1 MRVYFQF
8 LKVYLPSHRNIE
20 VKTTKKVVS
29 FNGRIKICFPLTDVF
44 IPEKNMIQ
52 HRVVRG
58 ELILNG
64 NYRDI
69 MVLAHKNGL
78 DTNMLGM
85 L

>member
-1 MRVYFQF
+1 M
-8 LKVYLPSHRNIE
+8 E

-58 ELILNG
+58 DLIRNG

>member
-1 MRVYFQF
+1 
-8 LKVYLPSHRNIE
+8 
-20 VKTTKKVVS
+20 
-29 FNGRIKICFPLTDVF
+29 
-44 IPEKNMIQ
+44 MIQ